1 MTGNPAIFSERCLAA
16 FGAGHFL
23 LVGEGVA
30 EHLAALRKSGVPA
43 EGVWG
48 ITELSGRLAALS
60 GVDASATVIVFH
72 ALDGLEEMEIGRWV
86 KALLASPAVRAVCLV
101 AAPAPGTE
109 GSARDTA
116 WWQARFFAA
125 GFRQHARSF
134 VLQEYAE
141 REQPSPQAILSFEK
155 IPEAALRRYPLA
167 ALEKERQLH
176 MDMLREPGRRSD
188 AYLVRYVRAAAYVRP
203 GDTVLDCACG
213 LGYGAHL
220 LYQNSRARHVFGID
234 FSASVVAYA
243 AENYGV
249 PGVIDFSQGDAQDLS
264 LLGDNSVDFIT
275 SFETIEHLPD
285 PERYLR
291 ELKRVLRPSGRVMFS
306 APDKWVDETGK
317 DPTPYHLHVYDWE
330 KLFAQAKEHFI
341 PEKGFIQIAGGAM
354 RLYSG
359 KRHWEEV
366 PCEPEMDRD
375 ADWVIL
381 LAMKDPLLGRD
392 VPYEETTFP
401 DTDDPAYHV
410 GAFKREY
417 LNPYLL
423 KGIVTRGFRLENRAA
438 LNAVQENVLG
448 TYPEDSSDYGAA
460 LCGKC
465 YSLLE
470 EEPEKLSSE
479 DGIFVQ
485 ISRYAS
491 LSPASPT
498 QLRWQVSILFAAALL
513 RQARGECAE
522 AEELFMRCAAT
533 DVSPYS
539 PLLGNKTLDAL
550 FQAAIFAVERNAVSE
565 ARERLR
571 ASLRTA
577 VRLARGEWLNAIH
590 TCEEPFEPGFPEMAS
605 LMDKAAR
612 ACYALGE
619 LDTRALRP
627 GLSQSLAKGFFESQA
642 AYKDSLLH
650 GMREYGKGLLRI
662 VCDYEKKVCE
672 QDASWQRYAR
682 EQAAAQTALLE
693 KIEACNQQLIASNQQ
708 LAAYRQQISEKDA
721 LISGYEN
728 SRSWRLT
735 RPLRS
740 VSKSLR
746 RIRNAIRLI

>member
-330 KLFAQAKEHFI
+330 KLFAQAKVHFI

-354 RLYSG
+354 RLHSG

-375 ADWVIL
+375 AEWVIL
-381 LAMKDPLLGRD
+381 LAMKDPMLGRD

-410 GAFKREY
+410 GAFGRAY
-417 LNPYLL
+417 LNPWLL
-423 KGIVTRGFRLENRAA
+423 KGMISIGYRLYNRKA
-438 LNAVQENVLG
+438 LSLLQQMVME
-448 TYPEDSSDYGAA
+448 TYPPDSADYGAA
-460 LCGKC
+460 LCGAGYQLLEKDGLSSAQTAAFMEKMEQYIALENAPPC
-465 YSLLE
+465 VMRWKVSLLFVGALLE
-470 EEPEKLSSE
+470 QRFGEPE
-479 DGIFVQ
+479 
-485 ISRYAS
+485 R
-491 LSPASPT
+491 
-498 QLRWQVSILFAAALL
+498 
-513 RQARGECAE
+513 
-522 AEELFMRCAAT
+522 AEELFMRCAEY
-533 DVSPYS
+533 DVAPYS
-539 PLLGNKTLDAL
+539 PLLGNKIAAAL
-550 FQAAIFAVERNAVSE
+550 RGAALLALSRNDSA
-565 ARERLR
+565 AAGMRLR
-571 ASLRTA
+571 KVLEEAQ
-577 VRLARGEWLNAIH
+577 RLLQGSWVNILLSSEM
-590 TCEEPFEPGFPEMAS
+590 PFEPGLHECAQFIGLAS
-605 LMDKAAR
+605 RCCYLLDEVDTAR
-612 ACYALGE
+612 
-619 LDTRALRP
+619 RRP
-627 GLSQSLAKGFFESQA
+627 GL
-642 AYKDSLLH
+642 AYSVQVSHKDEELQWLLH
-650 GMREYGKGLLRI
+650 VVKSFPPKEPGPRVVHVPVPEKTEFEKNMARLFPPGSRRRALGK
-662 VCDYEKKVCE
+662 
-672 QDASWQRYAR
+672 
-682 EQAAAQTALLE
+682 
-693 KIEACNQQLIASNQQ
+693 AC
-708 LAAYRQQISEKDA
+708 
-721 LISGYEN
+721 
-728 SRSWRLT
+728 WRLLARFAPT
-735 RPLRS
+735 R
-740 VSKSLR
+740 
-746 RIRNAIRLI
+746 